1 MFMNMKVLAFILM
14 AAGILLVAPVLTLA
28 EDTSPSATK
37 RIENLKQKV
46 EDVRENIKAR
56 VEEPKL
62 TREQIREEKT
72 IKVRKSI
79 IAIFESYSRLTMKAG
94 QLLDKLQARID
105 RAKAAGENTTAAET
119 AMKDA
124 RVKLA
129 DATKILDDIK
139 GKKDTA
145 VDKPTFLQI
154 RKKLQTVH
162 KDLNAIRLD
171 AAKIISSLRSFNSQ
185 KESTKSSE
193 KSE

>member
-1 MFMNMKVLAFILM
+1 MNMKVLAFILM

-119 AMKDA
+119 A
-124 RVKLA
+124 
-129 DATKILDDIK
+129 
-139 GKKDTA
+139 
-145 VDKPTFLQI
+145 
-154 RKKLQTVH
+154 VH